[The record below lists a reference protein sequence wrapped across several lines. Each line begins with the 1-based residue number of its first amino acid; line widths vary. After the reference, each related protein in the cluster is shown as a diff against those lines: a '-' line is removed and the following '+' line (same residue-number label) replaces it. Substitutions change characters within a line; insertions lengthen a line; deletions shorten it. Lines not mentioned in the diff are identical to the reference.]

1 MVSVKHEARF
11 LYVHMC
17 DSGFW
22 VAAIFR
28 GPSRIEAIFVDK
40 SLETL
45 VQRIKHSSFFDE
57 LRAAWPSNVAE
68 EMHVGVISP
77 EEYLSDCTSCIYS
90 LLENLCREIVLRE
103 RFGAMTTLNMNS

>member
-1 MVSVKHEARF
+1 MVNVKHEARF
-11 LYVHMC
+11 LYVYMC

-40 SLETL
+40 SLNTL
-45 VQRIKHSSFFDE
+45 VQHIKRSSLFKE
-57 LRAAWPSNVAE
+57 LRAAWPSKVAE
-68 EMHVGVISP
+68 EMYVGVISP

-90 LLENLCREIVLRE
+90 LLENLCHEIVLHE
-103 RFGAMTTLNMNS
+103 RFEDNDNIEYE